1 MKTDRQLQA
10 EVADELAWDP
20 AVSLAD
26 IDVEV
31 KERVVTLSGHPSS
44 YAEKLAAEKAAKRV
58 AGVKTVVSRM
68 DIRLPHSDVRT
79 DEDIA
84 NAVRSILKWT
94 VGVSDVHVQVQV
106 DNGWVTLRG
115 RLERAYQRHLATRMI
130 NPMRGVR
137 GVSNLIDVHE
147 SPAGEDIGDSI
158 RKALVRHVERE
169 ADRIGVSVR
178 DGTVTLT
185 GKVGSYAERSI
196 ARGAA
201 WAAPGVHAVNDDLTI
216 G

>member
-1 MKTDRQLQA
+1 MKTDMQLQ
-10 EVADELAWDP
+10 EDVADELAWDP
-20 AVSLAD
+20 AVSSTD
-26 IDVEV
+26 IAVDV
-31 KERVVTLSGHPSS
+31 KDQVVTLSGHPAS
-44 YAEKLAAEKAAKRV
+44 YAQQLAAEKAAKRV
-58 AGVKTVVSRM
+58 AGVKSVVVNM
-68 DIRLPHSDVRT
+68 DIRLPHGDVRS

-94 VGVSDVHVQVQV
+94 VGVSDVNVQVEV

-115 RLERAYQRHLATRMI
+115 RLDHAYQRHLASRMI
-130 NPMRGVR
+130 NPMRGVT
-137 GVSNLIDVHE
+137 GLSNLIEVHPI
-147 SPAGEDIGDSI
+147 PAGNDIGDSI

-169 ADRIGVSVR
+169 ADHIGVSVR

-196 ARGAA
+196 VRGAA
-201 WAAPGVHAVNDDLTI
+201 WGAPGVHAVNDDLTI

>member
-1 MKTDRQLQA
+1 MKTDTQLQE

-20 AVSLAD
+20 AVSLTD
-26 IDVEV
+26 IGVDVNDG
-31 KERVVTLSGHPSS
+31 VVTLSGHPAS

-58 AGVKTVVSRM
+58 AGVKAVVLRM

-94 VGVSDVHVQVQV
+94 VGVSDVNVQVEV

-115 RLERAYQRHLATRMI
+115 RLDRAYQRHLAARMI
-130 NPMRGVR
+130 NPMRGVT
-137 GVSNLIDVHE
+137 GLSNLIEVHE
-147 SPAGEDIGDSI
+147 RPAGDDIGDSI

-169 ADRIGVSVR
+169 ADHIGVSVR

-196 ARGAA
+196 VRGAA
-201 WAAPGVHAVNDDLTI
+201 WGAPGVHAVNDDLTI

>member
-1 MKTDRQLQA
+1 MKTDTQLQE

-20 AVSLAD
+20 AVSLTD
-26 IDVEV
+26 IGVDVNDG
-31 KERVVTLSGHPSS
+31 VVTLSGHPAS

-58 AGVKTVVSRM
+58 AGVKAVVLRM
-68 DIRLPHSDVRT
+68 DIRLPHGDVRT

-94 VGVSDVHVQVQV
+94 VGVSDVNVQVEV

-115 RLERAYQRHLATRMI
+115 RLDRAYQRHLAARMI
-130 NPMRGVR
+130 NPMRGVT
-137 GVSNLIDVHE
+137 GLSNLIEVHE
-147 SPAGEDIGDSI
+147 RPAGDDIGDSI

-169 ADRIGVSVR
+169 ADHIGVSVR

-196 ARGAA
+196 VRGAA
-201 WAAPGVHAVNDDLTI
+201 WGAPGVHAVNDDLTI

>member
-1 MKTDRQLQA
+1 MKTDTQLQE

-20 AVSLAD
+20 AVSLTD
-26 IDVEV
+26 IGVDVNDG
-31 KERVVTLSGHPSS
+31 VVTLSGHPAS

-58 AGVKTVVSRM
+58 AGVKSVVVKM

-94 VGVSDVHVQVQV
+94 VGVSDVNVQVEV

-115 RLERAYQRHLATRMI
+115 RLDRAYQRHLAARMI
-130 NPMRGVR
+130 NPMRGVT
-137 GVSNLIDVHE
+137 GLSNLIEVHE
-147 SPAGEDIGDSI
+147 RPAGDDIGDSI

-169 ADRIGVSVR
+169 ADHIGVSVR

-196 ARGAA
+196 VRGAA
-201 WAAPGVHAVNDDLTI
+201 WGAPGVHAVNDDLTI

>member
-1 MKTDRQLQA
+1 MKTDTQLQE

-20 AVSLAD
+20 AVSLTD
-26 IDVEV
+26 IGVDVNDG
-31 KERVVTLSGHPSS
+31 VVTLSGHPAS

-58 AGVKTVVSRM
+58 AGVKAVVLRM

-84 NAVRSILKWT
+84 NAVRSLLKWT
-94 VGVSDVHVQVQV
+94 VGVSDVNVQVEV

-115 RLERAYQRHLATRMI
+115 RLDRAYQRHLAARMI
-130 NPMRGVR
+130 NPMRGVT
-137 GVSNLIDVHE
+137 GLSNLIEVHE
-147 SPAGEDIGDSI
+147 RPAGDDIGDSI

-169 ADRIGVSVR
+169 ADHIGVSVR

-196 ARGAA
+196 VRGAA
-201 WAAPGVHAVNDDLTI
+201 WGAPGVHAVNDDLTI

>member
-1 MKTDRQLQA
+1 MKTDTQLQE

-20 AVSLAD
+20 AVSLTD
-26 IDVEV
+26 IEVEV
-31 KERVVTLSGHPSS
+31 KDRVVTLSGHPAS

-58 AGVKTVVSRM
+58 AGVKSVVVKM

-94 VGVSDVHVQVQV
+94 VGVSDVNVQVEV

-115 RLERAYQRHLATRMI
+115 RLERAYQRHLAARMI
-130 NPMRGVR
+130 NPMRGVT
-137 GVSNLIDVHE
+137 GLSNLIEVHE
-147 SPAGEDIGDSI
+147 SPAGDDIGDSI

-169 ADRIGVSVR
+169 ADHIGVSVR

-196 ARGAA
+196 VRGAA
-201 WAAPGVHAVNDDLTI
+201 WGAPGVHAVNDDLTI

>member
-1 MKTDRQLQA
+1 MKTDTQLQE

-20 AVSLAD
+20 AVSLTD
-26 IDVEV
+26 IELEV
-31 KERVVTLSGHPSS
+31 KDRVVTLSGHPAS

-58 AGVKTVVSRM
+58 AGVKSVVVKM

-84 NAVRSILKWT
+84 TAVRSILKWT
-94 VGVSDVHVQVQV
+94 VGVSDVNVQVEV

-115 RLERAYQRHLATRMI
+115 RLERAYQRHLAARMI
-130 NPMRGVR
+130 NPMRGVT
-137 GVSNLIDVHE
+137 GLSNLIEVHE
-147 SPAGEDIGDSI
+147 SPAGDDIGDSI

-169 ADRIGVSVR
+169 ADHIGVSVR

-196 ARGAA
+196 VRGAA
-201 WAAPGVHAVNDDLTI
+201 WGAPGVHAVNDDLTI

>member
-1 MKTDRQLQA
+1 MKTDTQLQE

-20 AVSLAD
+20 AVSLTD
-26 IDVEV
+26 IEVEV
-31 KERVVTLSGHPSS
+31 KDRVVTLSGHPAS

-58 AGVKTVVSRM
+58 AGVKSVVVKM

-94 VGVSDVHVQVQV
+94 VGVSDVSVQVEV

-115 RLERAYQRHLATRMI
+115 RLERAYQRHLAARMI
-130 NPMRGVR
+130 NPMRGVT
-137 GVSNLIDVHE
+137 GLSNLIEVHE
-147 SPAGEDIGDSI
+147 SPAGDDIGDSI

-169 ADRIGVSVR
+169 ADHIGVSVR

-196 ARGAA
+196 VRGAA
-201 WAAPGVHAVNDDLTI
+201 WGAPGVHAVNDDLTI